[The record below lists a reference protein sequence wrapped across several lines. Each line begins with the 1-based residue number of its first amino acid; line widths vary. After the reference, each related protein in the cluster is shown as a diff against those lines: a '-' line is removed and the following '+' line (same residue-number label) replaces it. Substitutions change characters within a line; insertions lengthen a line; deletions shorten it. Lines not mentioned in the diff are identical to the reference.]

1 MQKYAPHVMAM
12 GMIMPAVMIMT
23 VTMSVCVV
31 IVVFVGMGIVVSGR
45 FEGQF
50 MVIVRMLNE

>member
-1 MQKYAPHVMAM
+1 MAM

-31 IVVFVGMGIVVSGR
+31 IVVFVGMGIIVSGR

>member
-1 MQKYAPHVMAM
+1 MAM

-31 IVVFVGMGIVVSGR
+31 IVVFVGMGIIVSGR
-45 FEGQF
+45 FVGQF

>member
-31 IVVFVGMGIVVSGR
+31 IVVFVGMGIIVSGR
-45 FEGQF
+45 FVGQF